1 MILVPEAIT
10 SLHNVKGGTTT
21 TTSTR
26 KTTATLVCSFKG
38 AIKAAAATSPRGE

>member
-21 TTSTR
+21 TTSR